1 MDFKS
6 AGRGECGVPINPE
19 RRFLLQH
26 IRFDKQIV
34 RASGHYLVD
43 ETGVAYLDALAQYG
57 ALPFGHNPSAIWD
70 RVFQAHRASEP
81 SFVQP
86 LLSPRADE
94 LGHKLLSLM
103 PASMKYVTYVNSGA
117 EATEAA
123 IKMVRAKTL
132 RPLIIS
138 FAGGFHGKTTGALMC
153 TGNAKY
159 REAFLIDYPGHE
171 VLPFGD
177 LDALRARLR
186 TGEVAGVIV
195 EVIQG
200 EGGMRRQPAGFLGE
214 VSTLCHEHGA
224 LLVIDEVQSGL
235 GRSGSLFAFQQEP
248 GLDPDIVLL
257 AKALGGGLLPLG
269 ALICNAESWTP
280 AFGALHSSTFA
291 NSNLTCA
298 VGCAVIDELTREQGA
313 VVRHAKNM
321 GERFSAGLAA
331 LVERH
336 PEAVEAT
343 NGHGLMQG
351 LRILPWD
358 GAQSY
363 FSAHASQLGYAVPI
377 VAGHLLNE
385 HQLLTAPVFN
395 HNNVLRIQPSLTVTA
410 CEIDRI
416 LAALEAVAGLMERR
430 RYAELF
436 AYMAGAGPSPRAT
449 LALASSPRIKQTPVP
464 ADGTAGPR
472 RGSFAFLIHPTDA
485 SGLLNTLPEELAQL
499 DAAGQKA
506 WHRWMASWFS
516 KVHDPAV
523 VFHQKK
529 IASKQGGYVEGWL
542 IACPLTPAQMLRLP
556 RDKREQLLTQ
566 YTEQARALGVDI
578 VGLGAFT
585 SVISRGGTDIAD
597 CQLNLTTGNSLT
609 ALASTHT
616 LRTAVRHRG
625 LDPLDVQAA
634 VIGAAGSV
642 GRLAAID
649 LAEHF
654 GRVDLIGNAH
664 NPQALGVLEEIAGE
678 IYGHAIR
685 NAANGLRR
693 GIVLAIGDALL
704 KRLRTLADEAARVPL
719 AQRSFL
725 HRLLCQQIDEALGA
739 KAPLRADVDVKIAL
753 AHADV
758 VLSATSAT
766 SAFIEPGWLRS
777 GAVVCDV
784 SRPLDMLHQLRE
796 HRSDVWA
803 YEGGVVRLPEEIAF
817 GRQNVLGYP
826 KGLNLACLSETITL
840 AMEGAHRHH
849 SLGSR
854 IEIDEARRIAVAAQ
868 AHGFEPHIELPDTW
882 RNVPASRT
890 PSVAADEAAQV
901 PFVVS
906 QL

>member
-1 MDFKS
+1 MGFKS

-26 IRFDKQIV
+26 IRFDKPIV
-34 RASGHYLVD
+34 RAAGHYLYD
-43 ETGVAYLDALAQYG
+43 EAGVAYLDALAQYG
-57 ALPFGHNPSAIWD
+57 ALPFGHNPSVIWD
-70 RVFQAHRASEP
+70 SVFRAHRASEP

-103 PASMKYVTYVNSGA
+103 PATMKYVTYVNSGA

-132 RPLIIS
+132 KPLILS

-153 TGNAKY
+153 TGNPKY

-177 LDALRARLR
+177 LDALRTRLQ
-186 TGEVAGVIV
+186 TGQVAGVFI

-200 EGGMRRQPAGFLGE
+200 EGGMRRQPTGFLGE
-214 VSTLCHEHGA
+214 VSALCHRHGA

-235 GRSGSLFAFQQEP
+235 GRSGSLFAFEQEP
-248 GLDPDIVLL
+248 GLEPDIVLL

-291 NSNLTCA
+291 NSNLSCA
-298 VGCAVIDELTREQGA
+298 VGCAVLDELTRDQGA
-313 VVRHAKNM
+313 VIRHAKDM
-321 GERFSAGLAA
+321 GDRLSSGLAA
-331 LVERH
+331 LAERH
-336 PEAVEAT
+336 PEAVEVT
-343 NGHGLMQG
+343 NGRGLMQG
-351 LRILPWD
+351 LRILPWE

-363 FSAHASQLGYAVPI
+363 FAAHASQLGYAVPI

-385 HQLLTAPVFN
+385 HHLLTAPVFN
-395 HNNVLRIQPSLTVTA
+395 HNNVLRIQPPLTVTA
-410 CEIDRI
+410 GEIDRI
-416 LAALEAVAGLMERR
+416 LCALEGVVGLIARR

-436 AYMAGAGPSPRAT
+436 AYMAGAGPSPRAPVT
-449 LALASSPRIKQTPVP
+449 TASSSTITETPFP
-464 ADGTAGPR
+464 ASDTAGRR
-472 RGSFAFLIHPTDA
+472 RGSFAFLIHPTDE
-485 SGLLNTLPEELAQL
+485 SGLMNTLPEELAQL
-499 DAAGQKA
+499 DAPGQKA
-506 WHRWMASWFS
+506 WQGWMASWFS
-516 KVHDPAV
+516 KVHEPAV

-529 IASKQGGYVEGWL
+529 ILSRQGGYVEGWL
-542 IACPLTPAQMLRLP
+542 IACPLTPAQMLRLA
-556 RDKREQLLTQ
+556 RDKREELLTQ
-566 YTEQARALGVDI
+566 FTDQARALGVDI

-597 CQLNLTTGNSLT
+597 CRLNLTTGNSLT
-609 ALASTHT
+609 ALASTDT
-616 LRTAVRHRG
+616 LRTAVKHRG
-625 LDPLDVQAA
+625 LDPLEVRA
-634 VIGAAGSV
+634 VVLGAAGSV

-678 IYGHAIR
+678 IYAHAIR
-685 NAANGLRR
+685 NAANGTGR
-693 GIVLAIGDALL
+693 GIVVAIGGSLL
-704 KRLRTLADEAARVPL
+704 KRLRSLAEEAARVPM
-719 AQRSFL
+719 AQRTFL
-725 HRLLCQQIDEALGA
+725 HRLLCQQIDEALGG
-739 KAPLRADVDVKIAL
+739 KAPLRADVDVKTAL
-753 AHADV
+753 GHADV

-766 SAFIEPGWLRS
+766 RAFTEPGWLRP

-803 YEGGVVRLPEEIAF
+803 YEGGVMRLPEEIAF

-840 AMEGAHRHH
+840 AMEGARHHH

-854 IEIDEARRIAVAAQ
+854 IDINEARRIAVAAHT
-868 AHGFEPHIELPDTW
+868 HGFMPHIELPDAW
-882 RNVPASRT
+882 RDVPTSRIPNGT
-890 PSVAADEAAQV
+890 TEDLSRA